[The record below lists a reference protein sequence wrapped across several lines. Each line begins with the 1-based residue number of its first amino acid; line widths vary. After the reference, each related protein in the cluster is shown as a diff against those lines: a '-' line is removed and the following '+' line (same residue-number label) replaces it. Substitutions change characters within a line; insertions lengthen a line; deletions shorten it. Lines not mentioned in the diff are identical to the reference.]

1 MLITSLPLKLP
12 KNDSRPFWLQ
22 KNLFILLEEK
32 KNKKS
37 WFLDTLQD
45 SCVAVNEPPLP
56 PPCLSSADDN
66 LFSFIVL
73 YGACLFL
80 I

>member
-22 KNLFILLEEK
+22 KNLFILLEKK

-37 WFLDTLQD
+37 WFLNTLQD
-45 SCVAVNEPPLP
+45 SCVAATEPPP
-56 PPCLSSADDN
+56 PPTSLSSADDN
-66 LFSFIVL
+66 LFSFTVL
-73 YGACLFL
+73 YAACLFL